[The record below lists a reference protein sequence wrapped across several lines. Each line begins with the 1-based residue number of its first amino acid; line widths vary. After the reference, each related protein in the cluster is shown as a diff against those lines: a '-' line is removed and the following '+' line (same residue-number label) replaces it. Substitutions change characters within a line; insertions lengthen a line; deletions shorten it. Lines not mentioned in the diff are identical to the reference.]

1 MKIFRQL
8 TLNIKSLQI
17 TLPAFALSY
26 GVSHAA
32 GSKKMVSLDNTDFVV
47 LISFLIFVGV
57 LIYFKVPSI
66 VGAFLDKRSNDIQSE
81 IEKAGEILEEAK
93 KILSSI
99 EADHIKTG
107 ETIEQMLE
115 NANWAP
121 NHGKTEPW
129 RFFVF
134 EGDATTQFGKAHA
147 DLYKKHTALGG
158 QRTWTCMVN
167 LNQSFS
173 GGYTNFPK
181 LDLEIKPLS
190 GQAILW
196 DNIDNAYR
204 PHQQSLHGGMPVEQ
218 GDKFILTQW
227 FRQSVRG

>member
-26 GVSHAA
+26 GVSYAA

-81 IEKAGEILEEAK
+81 IEKASEILEEAK

-99 EADHIKTG
+99 EADHIKTS
-107 ETIEQMLE
+107 ETIGQMVETAKSRAGEEEEKAKKNIEELMKNKLISAEGQVMSNERKILE
-115 NANWAP
+115 EIEDRAIDLSIEKVRMKLSKSLSSSDYDNQ
-121 NHGKTEPW
+121 
-129 RFFVF
+129 F
-134 EGDATTQFGKAHA
+134 DASIQSIEKG
-147 DLYKKHTALGG
+147 LKK
-158 QRTWTCMVN
+158 VY
-167 LNQSFS
+167 S
-173 GGYTNFPK
+173 
-181 LDLEIKPLS
+181 
-190 GQAILW
+190 
-196 DNIDNAYR
+196 
-204 PHQQSLHGGMPVEQ
+204 
-218 GDKFILTQW
+218 
-227 FRQSVRG
+227 

>member
-47 LISFLIFVGV
+47 LISFLIFVGI

-99 EADHIKTG
+99 EADHKRTS
-107 ETIEQMLE
+107 ETIGQMVETARSRAGEEEEKAKKNIEELMKNKLISAEGQVMSNERKILE
-115 NANWAP
+115 EIEDRAI
-121 NHGKTEPW
+121 
-129 RFFVF
+129 
-134 EGDATTQFGKAHA
+134 
-147 DLYKKHTALGG
+147 DLSIEKVK
-158 QRTWTCMVN
+158 V
-167 LNQSFS
+167 
-173 GGYTNFPK
+173 K
-181 LDLEIKPLS
+181 LS
-190 GQAILW
+190 
-196 DNIDNAYR
+196 
-204 PHQQSLHGGMPVEQ
+204 QSLSSSDYDNQ
-218 GDKFILTQW
+218 FDASI
-227 FRQSVRG
+227 QSIEKGLKKVYS

>member
-99 EADHIKTG
+99 EADHIRTS
-107 ETIEQMLE
+107 ETIEKMVMTAKDRAGE
-115 NANWAP
+115 
-121 NHGKTEPW
+121 E
-129 RFFVF
+129 
-134 EGDATTQFGKAHA
+134 EEKA
-147 DLYKKHTALGG
+147 KKHIEELMKSKLLSAEG
-158 QRTWTCMVN
+158 QVRSNERKILEEIEARAIDLSIEKVRA
-167 LNQSFS
+167 
-173 GGYTNFPK
+173 K
-181 LDLEIKPLS
+181 LSKSLS
-190 GQAILW
+190 GNDYDKHFDASF
-196 DNIDNAYR
+196 
-204 PHQQSLHGGMPVEQ
+204 QSIEKGLMQVY
-218 GDKFILTQW
+218 
-227 FRQSVRG
+227 S

>member
-8 TLNIKSLQI
+8 TLKIKSLQI

-66 VGAFLDKRSNDIQSE
+66 VGAFLDKRSSDIQNE

-99 EADHIKTG
+99 EADHIRTS
-107 ETIEQMLE
+107 ETIGQMIE
-115 NANWAP
+115 NARSRAGEEEEKAKKNIEELMKNKLISAEGQVMS
-121 NHGKTEPW
+121 NERKILEEIEDRAIDLSIEKVKTKLSQGLSNSDYDNQ
-129 RFFVF
+129 F
-134 EGDATTQFGKAHA
+134 DASIQSIERG
-147 DLYKKHTALGG
+147 LKKIY
-158 QRTWTCMVN
+158 
-167 LNQSFS
+167 S
-173 GGYTNFPK
+173 
-181 LDLEIKPLS
+181 
-190 GQAILW
+190 
-196 DNIDNAYR
+196 
-204 PHQQSLHGGMPVEQ
+204 
-218 GDKFILTQW
+218 
-227 FRQSVRG
+227 

>member
-17 TLPAFALSY
+17 TLLAFALSY

-81 IEKAGEILEEAK
+81 IEKASEILEEAK

-99 EADHIKTG
+99 EADHKRTS
-107 ETIEQMLE
+107 ETIGQMVETARSRAGEEEEKAKKNIEELMKNKLISAEGQVMSNERKILE
-115 NANWAP
+115 EIEDRAIDLSIEKVRMKLSKSLSSSDYDNQ
-121 NHGKTEPW
+121 
-129 RFFVF
+129 F
-134 EGDATTQFGKAHA
+134 DASIQSIEKG
-147 DLYKKHTALGG
+147 LKK
-158 QRTWTCMVN
+158 VY
-167 LNQSFS
+167 S
-173 GGYTNFPK
+173 
-181 LDLEIKPLS
+181 
-190 GQAILW
+190 
-196 DNIDNAYR
+196 
-204 PHQQSLHGGMPVEQ
+204 
-218 GDKFILTQW
+218 
-227 FRQSVRG
+227 

>member
-17 TLPAFALSY
+17 TLPVFALSY

-32 GSKKMVSLDNTDFVV
+32 GSKKMISLDNTDFVV

-99 EADHIKTG
+99 EADHIRTS
-107 ETIEQMLE
+107 ETIGQMVETARSRAGEEEEKAKKNIEELMKNKLISAEGQVMSNERKILE
-115 NANWAP
+115 EIEDRAIDLSIEKVKA
-121 NHGKTEPW
+121 KLSQSLSSS
-129 RFFVF
+129 
-134 EGDATTQFGKAHA
+134 DYDTQFDASIQSIEKG
-147 DLYKKHTALGG
+147 LKK
-158 QRTWTCMVN
+158 VY
-167 LNQSFS
+167 S
-173 GGYTNFPK
+173 
-181 LDLEIKPLS
+181 
-190 GQAILW
+190 
-196 DNIDNAYR
+196 
-204 PHQQSLHGGMPVEQ
+204 
-218 GDKFILTQW
+218 
-227 FRQSVRG
+227 